1 MMSTMVKVK
10 SEQKR
15 ELVKLNEKKM
25 ILAADMDPEG
35 AEAALPSF
43 MHEHN
48 MVEPHQASPRP
59 SPEKAPE
66 AASAT
71 RSQPSVSETPV
82 DQKVNAAREK
92 MQLRVESQANKLR
105 ERAEKAEEERLQK
118 KAVKDAERE
127 KKESDKAEQKNS
139 DAGQAAAFLTGL
151 SRDCKKV
158 SDAIVEAATCG
169 MRPGFAREWRAS
181 LQALLKD
188 LNKDKE
194 AVTKVSTGEDV
205 GLHALEVAKATG
217 LRVKKELQNFR
228 TAKNFSTAASVKTP
242 AITHTGA

>member
-1 MMSTMVKVK
+1 
-10 SEQKR
+10 
-15 ELVKLNEKKM
+15 
-25 ILAADMDPEG
+25 
-35 AEAALPSF
+35 
-43 MHEHN
+43 
-48 MVEPHQASPRP
+48 
-59 SPEKAPE
+59 
-66 AASAT
+66 
-71 RSQPSVSETPV
+71 
-82 DQKVNAAREK
+82 
-92 MQLRVESQANKLR
+92 
-105 ERAEKAEEERLQK
+105 
-118 KAVKDAERE
+118 
-127 KKESDKAEQKNS
+127 
-139 DAGQAAAFLTGL
+139 
-151 SRDCKKV
+151 
-158 SDAIVEAATCG
+158 

>member
-66 AASAT
+66 AAG
-71 RSQPSVSETPV
+71 
-82 DQKVNAAREK
+82 KVEVHISIA
-92 MQLRVESQANKLR
+92 
-105 ERAEKAEEERLQK
+105 
-118 KAVKDAERE
+118 
-127 KKESDKAEQKNS
+127 
-139 DAGQAAAFLTGL
+139 
-151 SRDCKKV
+151 C
-158 SDAIVEAATCG
+158 
-169 MRPGFAREWRAS
+169 WRA
-181 LQALLKD
+181 
-188 LNKDKE
+188 
-194 AVTKVSTGEDV
+194 
-205 GLHALEVAKATG
+205 
-217 LRVKKELQNFR
+217 F
-228 TAKNFSTAASVKTP
+228 FASSSWLFLW
-242 AITHTGA
+242 